1 MRLIITLFILI
12 NFNLAHS
19 RGDKA
24 PEPVT
29 GNKDLKEWIYGDDQ
43 LLDGSDL
50 F

>member
-1 MRLIITLFILI
+1 MRLIVTLVILL
-12 NFNLAHS
+12 NFNFAHS

-29 GNKDLKEWIYGDDQ
+29 WNKDLKEWIYGDDQ
-43 LLDGSDL
+43 ILDGSDL